1 LRYVFVV
8 FVVLF
13 ISGCSFKNGVALE
26 QVRDLQEIPQDVSVY
41 TKGLDSGYISSLKSY
56 KESYFKPWHQTQMA
70 APLDEAMWA
79 YKVFTPQKSYGE
91 NLQHIEQQ
99 FFDSMLENSN
109 FAAYATL
116 NRPALSLKNLN
127 LRAFPTNR
135 PLFRDPNAAGEGF
148 PFDYLQN
155 STVGANKPLFV
166 SHYSKDRAWVFV
178 ESSFAH
184 GWVKSRDIVFMSKEY
199 IKAWESL
206 QQGFFLKDNS
216 AVTDEKGEFLFY
228 SRIGMML
235 PLVDENTTTIR
246 LLTVSKYANGEPF
259 FHTSIFTHDIAH
271 SGILA
276 FNETNVNA
284 VIEQLQ
290 KMHYGWGGM
299 YGQRD
304 CSSTM
309 RDFFAPFGV
318 WLPRNSS
325 KQAQVGKVI
334 SLEGMSDKE
343 KLATIKKEGIAF
355 RTLLYRHGHIVLYV
369 GVYNGKVIV
378 FQNMWGV
385 TTRKDGKAG
394 RFVVGR
400 PVFSTLE
407 IGKYLEFYDEKSSLL
422 SHLTSMNIIG
432 Y

>member
-1 LRYVFVV
+1 
-8 FVVLF
+8 
-13 ISGCSFKNGVALE
+13 
-26 QVRDLQEIPQDVSVY
+26 
-41 TKGLDSGYISSLKSY
+41 
-56 KESYFKPWHQTQMA
+56 
-70 APLDEAMWA
+70 
-79 YKVFTPQKSYGE
+79 
-91 NLQHIEQQ
+91 
-99 FFDSMLENSN
+99 
-109 FAAYATL
+109 
-116 NRPALSLKNLN
+116 
-127 LRAFPTNR
+127 
-135 PLFRDPNAAGEGF
+135 
-148 PFDYLQN
+148 
-155 STVGANKPLFV
+155 
-166 SHYSKDRAWVFV
+166 
-178 ESSFAH
+178 
-184 GWVKSRDIVFMSKEY
+184 
-199 IKAWESL
+199 
-206 QQGFFLKDNS
+206 
-216 AVTDEKGEFLFY
+216 
-228 SRIGMML
+228 
-235 PLVDENTTTIR
+235 
-246 LLTVSKYANGEPF
+246 
-259 FHTSIFTHDIAH
+259 
-271 SGILA
+271 
-276 FNETNVNA
+276 
-284 VIEQLQ
+284 
-290 KMHYGWGGM
+290 MHYGWGGM

-334 SLEGMSDKE
+334 SFEGMSDKE